1 MMKYS
6 ILCPRCGHGNG
17 HGRCQCGCE
26 VAYPDLVQMGGTLVC
41 EGCGAILS
49 FMAYYAP
56 VNDDP
61 HVVIMKEEEE

>member
-1 MMKYS
+1 MTEHP
-6 ILCPRCGHGNG
+6 ILCPRCGHGNS

-26 VAYPDLVQMGGTLVC
+26 VAYPDLAQMSGTLVC
-41 EGCGAILS
+41 EDCGAILS

-61 HVVIMKEEEE
+61 QVVMDEEEE